1 VSTPTLK
8 SKHLYTSRLTSA
20 DNTATGGETFL
31 AIDDIVVTYGGVR
44 AVDGVS
50 IDFPQGR
57 VTGLIGPNGAGK
69 TSLLNVIAGAFRA
82 TSGHVHLCGEDVSRL
97 SSYQRG
103 RRGILR
109 TFQTAR
115 TFDRLSV
122 IDNLLVA
129 EQNQRGDSLTNALLR
144 PRTWKTQ
151 ELAARHR
158 ALGLLDSFGIAGH
171 AEVRADQLSG
181 GQRKIVDYLRAL
193 MANPKVLLLDEP
205 SVGLAPPI
213 LELLEKDLE
222 RMKSE
227 GVCIVLVEHEME
239 FMRRS
244 CDQIVAMANGKVVAK
259 GDFDTVAADPVVKS
273 AYLGRR

>member
-1 VSTPTLK
+1 M
-8 SKHLYTSRLTSA
+8 
-20 DNTATGGETFL
+20 
-31 AIDDIVVTYGGVR
+31 AIAEGLGVEKIVVTYGGVR

-50 IDFPQGR
+50 IDFRAGA

-69 TSLLNVIAGAFRA
+69 TSLLNVIAGALRGAGGTVRLF
-82 TSGHVHLCGEDVSRL
+82 GEDVSRL
-97 SSYQRG
+97 SSDARG

-115 TFDRLSV
+115 TFERLSV
-122 IDNLLVA
+122 VDNLIVA
-129 EQNQRGDSLTNALLR
+129 QPEQRGDRLLTALLR
-144 PRTWKTQ
+144 PRSWTAQ
-151 ELAARHR
+151 ERAARAR
-158 ALGLLDSFGIAGH
+158 ALELLDLFGMTSH

-205 SVGLAPPI
+205 SVGLAPGV
-213 LELLEKDLE
+213 LERLSQDLE
-222 RMKSE
+222 RMKGA

-239 FMRRS
+239 FIRKS
-244 CDQIVAMANGKVVAK
+244 CDHVVAMANGSVVTQ
-259 GDFDTVAADPVVKS
+259 GSFETVAANDDVRA